1 MDNFKK
7 RLVEACA
14 GNDDIPQFGKGQQTY
29 IAQKL
34 NISQEAVRKWFA
46 GDTVP
51 RQSLAIELAKVLG
64 VKHSWLA
71 LGTAHGEI
79 NADIKTARRHEHT
92 TYAVMAY
99 LIANNIGAS
108 FNDDKHF
115 TDIMMIDQG
124 RVRHLAVEEAVEKD
138 KGVFTATFSE
148 AQISEGSTIVLVS
161 DSSTNRSVA
170 VDFIEIDDS
179 VWKSLGKK
187 EGKNFTIEFTQSAR
201 SFNYS
206 AGAMKLSKLLED

>member
-1 MDNFKK
+1 VDNFKK
-7 RLVEACA
+7 RLLEACA
-14 GNDDIPQFGKGQQTY
+14 GNDDIPQFGKGQQTF
-29 IAQKL
+29 IAEKL

-51 RQSLAIELAKVLG
+51 RQSLAKDLAKVLG

-79 NADIKTARRHEHT
+79 NTDIQTARRHEHT
-92 TYAVMAY
+92 AYAVMAY
-99 LIANNIGAS
+99 LVEKNIGAS
-108 FNDDKHF
+108 FTGDKHF

-124 RVRHLAVEEAVEKD
+124 RVRHLAVEEAVAQEN
-138 KGVFTATFSE
+138 GVFTATFSE

-161 DSSTNRSVA
+161 DFSTHRSVA
-170 VDFIEIDDS
+170 ADFIEIDGS
-179 VWKSLGKK
+179 VWKALGKK
-187 EGKNFTIEFTQSAR
+187 KGKNVTIEFTQTAR

-206 AGAMKLSKLLED
+206 AGAMKLSKFLED